1 MPAAP
6 LTVIE
11 RDVEY
16 PAQNLTRNRRM
27 EGLLAHGLPGYTYEV
42 KWSGTDVGGL
52 LFSNTWEPAECLIGW
67 REA

>member
-1 MPAAP
+1 
-6 LTVIE
+6 
-11 RDVEY
+11 
-16 PAQNLTRNRRM
+16 M